1 MHRRIAILVM
11 LPGILLCTMSLAGS
25 LADQPLKKF
34 SIGALGAYHLKTT
47 YTDPLGNSYTEPGE
61 IDQQKYFGISLR
73 WFFGKHIGIGCNAL
87 LLDATD
93 TMYEFGTLV
102 LGDLDLLYRLRLSK
116 RLVFNAGAGISR
128 LYLFIKDKATQE
140 ASLQQGDIAWNV
152 KLGAEL
158 FLGRSLSLG
167 AWLKV
172 QEYTDQHNFKTRMCS
187 LVAGASLWL

>member
-1 MHRRIAILVM
+1 MHTRTVVIAL
-11 LPGILLCTMSLAGS
+11 LLGILLCTLPLAGS

-34 SIGALGAYHLKTT
+34 SLGALGAYHLRTT

-61 IDQQKYFGISLR
+61 IDQQKYFGLSLR
-73 WFFGKHIGIGCNAL
+73 WFFGKSIGIGCNAL

-102 LGDLDLLYRLRLSK
+102 LGALDLLYRLRLSR

-128 LYLFIKDKATQE
+128 LYLYIKDKATQ
-140 ASLQQGDIAWNV
+140 ATSLQQGDIAWNV

-158 FLGRSLSLG
+158 FLGRSFSLG

-187 LVAGASLWL
+187 LVASASFWL